1 MNMTPGGNAPVP
13 AQPLTIRVVSGAPVD
28 ASAFRLFE
36 NGKVLGD
43 ADMVFYGQT
52 QNDDRTISLS
62 TQGNT
67 SSFSVD
73 LSRLHASVQKVAFT
87 VACDGTQT
95 VSGLQKLAIQVESGS
110 DVLLNGSVDLNGRKE
125 AALILGELYR
135 RNAEWKFRFIAQ
147 GFNGGLKP
155 LAEHFGV
162 NIADNPAPTPS
173 PTPAPTA
180 APAPAPASSPAPANK
195 ISLSKVTLTKEKP
208 AISLTKR
215 DNFGEIRIN
224 LNWHRAPASSGGLR
238 SLFGGNKGVDLDL
251 GAFVALNDGSK
262 GVIQALGNTFGSF
275 NSEPFVHL
283 KGDDRTGAVSDGEWM
298 HINGR
303 EWKHIREVLIYAFIY
318 EGAPSWDKTD
328 GVVTLHIPD
337 QPPIETR
344 LTEGQDRRNMC
355 AIARLVNENGS
366 IKVERINQ
374 FFKGHSDMDE
384 AFGWGFRWKAGSK

>member
-1 MNMTPGGNAPVP
+1 MTMMPGGNAPVP
-13 AQPLTIRVVSGAPVD
+13 TQQLTVRVLSGAPVD
-28 ASAFRLFE
+28 ASSFRLFAS
-36 NGKVLGD
+36 GKVQGD
-43 ADMVFYGQT
+43 ADMVFYGQP
-52 QNDDRTISLS
+52 QNDDRTISL
-62 TQGNT
+62 TGQNT
-67 SSFSVD
+67 NTAFTVD
-73 LSRLHASVQKVAFT
+73 LPRLNANVQKVAFT
-87 VACDGTQT
+87 VTCDSVPT
-95 VSGLQKLAIQVESGS
+95 VAGLQRLSIQVESANE
-110 DVLLNGSVDLNGRKE
+110 VLLSGNVDLNGRQE

-162 NIADNPAPTPS
+162 DVADNPAPTPT
-173 PTPAPTA
+173 PTPTATPA
-180 APAPAPASSPAPANK
+180 APAAPANK

-224 LNWHRAPASSGGLR
+224 LNWHRAPASAGGLR
-238 SLFGGNKGVDLDL
+238 GFFGGNKGVDLDL
-251 GAFVALNDGSK
+251 GAFVELNDGSK

-275 NSEPFVHL
+275 YDKPYVHL

-303 EWKHIREVLIYAFIY
+303 EWKQIREVLIYAFIY
-318 EGAPSWDKTD
+318 EGVPSWDKTD

-344 LTEGQDRRNMC
+344 MTEGQDRRNMC

-374 FFKGHSDMDE
+374 FFKGHSDMDS